1 MAATMPA
8 DSAAPASDTAAAAA
22 AAASAGTPAES
33 FSEAAGSLWSEL
45 RASLQDRL
53 QLFSLETQRTGLTL
67 VQLVLYAVMAAV
79 LVVTAWLALVG
90 GLAAW
95 MVLHAGMHWSLAV
108 AVLIVLNLAAAAA
121 LGWSMRGLVRRLG
134 FPATV
139 RQLQSFTRRSQPT
152 P

>member
-8 DSAAPASDTAAAAA
+8 ESAAAASETAAAAA
-22 AAASAGTPAES
+22 AAASAGTPPES
-33 FSEAAGSLWSEL
+33 LSEAAGSAWNEF
-45 RASLQDRL
+45 RASLQDRA

-90 GLAAW
+90 GIGAW
-95 MVLHAGMHWSLAV
+95 LVLQGGMHWAVAV
-108 AVLIVLNLAAAAA
+108 AVLIVLNLVAAAA
-121 LGWSMRGLVRRLG
+121 LAWSMRGLVPRLG

-139 RQLQSFTRRSQPT
+139 RQLQSFAQRSHVS
-152 P
+152 